1 MGGKKDKISQTTAVF
16 IRALAHVSARDH
28 GPDVLYE
35 IGKDPV
41 VGRFM
46 VAARDVEAGEV
57 IFTDEPACIGELPLF

>member
-1 MGGKKDKISQTTAVF
+1 MICKIWMLPVH
-16 IRALAHVSARDH
+16 IRALARGSGRDH

-57 IFTDEPACIGELPLF
+57 IFTDEPACIGELAFI